1 MRRGL
6 LVLVVALAVAGCG
19 GGETVSP
26 TPETVVGE
34 VPQETGPAVDVGQG
48 DPEAGR
54 MIFTDASEPACS
66 TCHTYGPAE
75 STAVVGPNLDDSLQD
90 DDAESI
96 LQSIVDPSQEL
107 TPGFQDLMPKDY
119 GEDLDEQQLADLVA
133 FLLPT
138 S

>member
-6 LVLVVALAVAGCG
+6 LVLVVALVAAGCG

-26 TPETVVGE
+26 TPETVVGD
-34 VPQETGPAVDVGQG
+34 VPQETGPAVDAAQG
-48 DPEAGR
+48 DPEAGKT
-54 MIFTDASEPACS
+54 IFMETASPACS
-66 TCHTYGPAE
+66 TCHTYGPAG

-90 DDAESI
+90 DDANTI
-96 LQSIVDPSQEL
+96 LESIVDPSKEL

-119 GEDLDEQQLADLVA
+119 GENLDEQQLTDLVA